1 MGTPVTDQPKV
12 LIACNTWHGG
22 EYALQAWA
30 DAYFAQTYPRE
41 LLGAFM
47 VDNSEDMPTGL
58 HYSHVI
64 RGKDI
69 PCRWLTKL
77 MPSFWDTLEIGWAGP
92 GGIVEYAHEG
102 GYDLIFSVEHDVVVA
117 PEATGI
123 MVAKSLEYAADG
135 KLAIVSHEVQPRGQD
150 GATDFHWDTLA
161 CTMLPVAP
169 LHADRLLVKAM
180 YETEVFITCKRHGH
194 PRHRTKDLFA
204 IDHMRHPD
212 DPRAIGEGFAATP
225 ASDTYALRKI
235 TYNRAKDGAGSPA
248 VESARQQIQE
258 LAAEKQVGSGL
269 ASKRI
274 PLQAEPGHIVG
285 GSPVAAPAAA
295 TVKTARPTVKMRS
308 PLPAVT
314 DDPPIN
320 LLGVKDEAEL
330 VKLVAEGGR
339 IRLNLGCGYQQI
351 AGFIGVDFDES
362 LDPDIVSPV
371 EDLSWCPDNACDMIF
386 ASHVLEHLD
395 LETSRK
401 ALKEWL
407 RVLKPAGFLDVA
419 VPDINEIYMLYKK
432 GSRWG
437 DYQQLVDLV
446 YVNATAFGANLLAD
460 AIPEMRD
467 MYGGPGHEHKQI
479 FIHDMLV
486 QRLLGA
492 GFVEVHEVTNNFLR
506 QTSIGEVM
514 AQGRKVWY
522 PEGTEPMP
530 LQPMLRKE

>member
-1 MGTPVTDQPKV
+1 MTDTPRV
-12 LIACNTWHGG
+12 LIAAPTWSGG

-47 VDNSEDMPTGL
+47 VDNSEDIPTGL
-58 HYSHVI
+58 HYAHVI
-64 RGKDI
+64 RGKGI
-69 PCRWLTKL
+69 PCRWLNKL
-77 MPSFWDTLEIGWAGP
+77 MPSFWDTFEVCWAGP

-102 GYDLIFSVEHDVVVA
+102 GYDFVFSVEHDVILA
-117 PEATGI
+117 PEATEV
-123 MVAKSLEYAADG
+123 MVAKSFEYAVDG
-135 KLAIVSHEVQPRGQD
+135 KPAVVSHEVQPRGQD
-150 GATDFHWDTLA
+150 GAADFHWDTLA
-161 CTMLPVAP
+161 CTLLPVAP
-169 LHADRLLVKAM
+169 LWEDRLLVKAM
-180 YETEVFITCKRHGH
+180 YETEVFITTKRHGY
-194 PRHRTKDLFA
+194 PRHRTKDLFP
-204 IDHMRHPD
+204 IDHMRDPE
-212 DPRAIGEGFAATP
+212 DPRAIGQGFAATP
-225 ASDTYALRKI
+225 AYDTYALRKLA
-235 TYNRAKDGAGSPA
+235 YNRAKEGAGSPA
-248 VESARQQIQE
+248 VETARQQVQE
-258 LAAEKQVGSGL
+258 LAAEMQVGSGP
-269 ASKRI
+269 ASKRK
-274 PLQAEPGHIVG
+274 PLQAEPGHLVD
-285 GSPVAAPAAA
+285 SKVEAAPAAV

-320 LLGVKDEAEL
+320 LLGVRDEAEL
-330 VKLVAEGGR
+330 VKLVSEGGR

-371 EDLSWCPDNACDMIF
+371 EDLSWCPDNAVDMIF
-386 ASHVLEHLD
+386 ASHVLEHLNLD
-395 LETSRK
+395 DSRK

-437 DYQQLVDLV
+437 EYQQPIDLV

-486 QRLLGA
+486 QRLLEA

-522 PEGTEPMP
+522 PEGTTPMP
-530 LQPMLRKE
+530 LQPMLKE